1 MKKVLPHLTLAE
13 LKTVCLL
20 MDVATSNEELVG
32 KRKSYLVQILKEHL
46 RPWKSS
52 LLSILRGIASAKRRF
67 CRSTLC
73 SRTLL
78 QISLLLMQCSVRRRF
93 DSLSTRPRQ
102 SPPYIWSHIAVF
114 GAIKILI
121 CGPVYLQLSLKS
133 STLKTPTFLITDFE
147 QPILGSHAATI
158 NIKDE
163 VLPHYLGDC
172 PAPVTFEDKVKKELE
187 KIKPAKWVSPI
198 VSVSN
203 TSIPQTSSVVQP
215 IH

>member
-1 MKKVLPHLTLAE
+1 MVVAE
-13 LKTVCLL
+13 LCKLAHPNRSKRAFVRARLDDNWVTFLFDMGANVNIVPSRLVPDKVHPTYGVILL
-20 MDVATSNEELVG
+20 
-32 KRKSYLVQILKEHL
+32 
-46 RPWKSS
+46 
-52 LLSILRGIASAKRRF
+52 
-67 CRSTLC
+67 
-73 SRTLL
+73 
-78 QISLLLMQCSVRRRF
+78 
-93 DSLSTRPRQ
+93 
-102 SPPYIWSHIAVF
+102 
-114 GAIKILI
+114 
-121 CGPVYLQLSLKS
+121 LKS